1 VLDAD
6 ARHGASAAR
15 TANHPGTPSPAHLV
29 QRSFE
34 KPGAQPQDRIAYGKL
49 AGFEVER
56 SRGLDAPQ
64 QNGQLFILF
73 RLGFVFF

>member
-1 VLDAD
+1 MNPL
-6 ARHGASAAR
+6 GAPSA
-15 TANHPGTPSPAHLV
+15 AHLV

-34 KPGAQPQDRIAYGKL
+34 KPGAHPHDRIAYGKL

-56 SRGLDAPQ
+56 GGGLDASQ

-73 RLGFVFF
+73 RVGFVFF